1 MIGIDKGVSGE
12 EFIMKK
18 YDYLV
23 VGAGLFGSVFANRM
37 TERGKKCLVIEK
49 RSHIAGNLYSEEI
62 EGIQV
67 HRYGPHIFHTADER
81 VWQYAQR
88 FATFNHFRYEPLA
101 NYRGELYHLPFNMN
115 TFYQMWKVRTPGE
128 ALKILEEQRSEI
140 TKEPANLEEQAIKLI
155 GRDLYEKLVKG
166 YTQKQWGRPC
176 AELPAFIIRRL
187 PVRLRYDNNYFND
200 PYQGIPIGGYTK
212 WIGRMLEGIEVRT
225 GCDYLADRGSY
236 DSLAETVVYT
246 GPVDAYFHYACG
258 CLEWRSLRFET
269 EVLECSDYQGV
280 AGMNFTDAQIP
291 YTRIVE
297 HKHFE
302 FGAGNPDRTIIT
314 REYSSEWKPGD
325 EPYYPV
331 NDEKNLHV
339 YEQYEQLAGQ
349 EKQVI
354 FGGRLAEYKYYD
366 MDRVIR
372 RALDLC
378 EAL

>member
-1 MIGIDKGVSGE
+1 M
-12 EFIMKK
+12 MKQ

-37 TERGKKCLVIEK
+37 KEKGKKCLVIEK

-67 HRYGPHIFHTADER
+67 HKYGPHIFHTSDAE
-81 VWQYAQR
+81 VWNYAQR
-88 FATFNHFRYEPLA
+88 FASFNHFHYEPVA
-101 NYRGELYHLPFNMN
+101 NYRGELYNLPFNMN

-128 ALKILEEQRSEI
+128 ALRILEEQRGEI
-140 TKEPANLEEQAIKLI
+140 TGEPANLEEQAIKLI
-155 GRDLYEKLVKG
+155 GRDIYEKLVRG

-176 AELPAFIIRRL
+176 TELPAFIIRRL
-187 PVRLRYDNNYFND
+187 PVRLRYDNNYFDD

-225 GCDYLADRGSY
+225 GCDYLADRNRY
-236 DSLAETVVYT
+236 DNLAETVVYT
-246 GPVDAYFHYACG
+246 GPVDAYFQYSCG
-258 CLEWRSLRFET
+258 YLEWRSLRFET
-269 EVLECSDYQGV
+269 EVLECSNYQGA

-302 FGAGNPDRTIIT
+302 FGAGNPDRTVIT
-314 REYSSEWKPGD
+314 REYSSEWDPGV

-331 NDEKNLHV
+331 NDEKNLCL
-339 YEQYEQLAGQ
+339 YEQYEQLARQ
-349 EKQVI
+349 EKKVV

-378 EAL
+378 KRL